1 VNRPRGEQESRDW
14 PALLRMLD
22 RRGVDFRG

>member
-1 VNRPRGEQESRDW
+1 VYRSRGDQEYRDW

-22 RRGVDFRG
+22 RRGVDFRS